1 MPWTVMNSA
10 FREAQRLQ
18 REEPDR
24 FSAIVSEGTTVEPD
38 LAAQDELSV
47 VALYVY
53 DQRVNSA

>member
-1 MPWTVMNSA
+1 MTSA
-10 FREAQRLQ
+10 FREAERLR

-24 FSAIVSEGTTVEPD
+24 FNAIVSEGTTVEPD
-38 LAAQDELSV
+38 LATQDELSL